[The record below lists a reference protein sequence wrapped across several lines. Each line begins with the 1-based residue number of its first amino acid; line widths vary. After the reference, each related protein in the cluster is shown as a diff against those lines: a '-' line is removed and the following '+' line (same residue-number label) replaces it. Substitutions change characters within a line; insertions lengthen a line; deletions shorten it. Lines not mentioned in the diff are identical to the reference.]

1 MKSQRLLAGLA
12 GLAIVAL
19 ATAAAAEP
27 VNIVSP
33 RAGAFAAPGMH
44 QFYVWCSNGKDHLAY
59 QRGTSGQDALNKLSD
74 AENAS
79 GSAHCQPVW
88 QGRVL
93 S

>member
-1 MKSQRLLAGLA
+1 MKSQRILAGLT
-12 GLAIVAL
+12 GLSIVVL
-19 ATAAAAEP
+19 ATAATAAP
-27 VNIVSP
+27 TNIVSP

-44 QFYVWCSNGKDHLAY
+44 QFYVWCGNGNDHLAY
-59 QRGTSGQDALNKLSD
+59 ERGTSGQDALNKLSD

-79 GSAHCQPVW
+79 GNAHCRPVW